1 MPVGKNVFVGSP
13 LSQDPVGTRSLT
25 DLIAEKAAFDR
36 ETRAATANDDMP
48 KTAVPGQFREP
59 PSRLSEPPPYVPF
72 LSVDFQM
79 TYIDDVF
86 VLKMGCTTRVG
97 HRIADVVDIVG
108 AEVARQAMRMI
119 REKKNVEG
127 SDGQEKAQGQST
139 PLGPDKAHAGRAG

>member
-1 MPVGKNVFVGSP
+1 MPEHDVKQWESRNVPRPEQGP
-13 LSQDPVGTRSLT
+13 SLT
-25 DLIAEKAAFDR
+25 DLIAEKAER
-36 ETRAATANDDMP
+36 ERQAATANDDTP
-48 KTAVPGQFREP
+48 NTAVRGQFREP
-59 PSRLSEPPPYVPF
+59 PSRLSEPPSYAPF

-127 SDGQEKAQGQST
+127 SDGKEKE
-139 PLGPDKAHAGRAG
+139 